1 MVHGS
6 GLLGLRQS
14 VSFFDVA
21 AVFWSRVN
29 SRPRV
34 EWLFLDCLGICAREF
49 HEFLSLQIN
58 CFIAACWVCG
68 DVVPFAVRNG
78 RSLFGSGGWV
88 VVSQYDLKLLSL
100 L

>member
-6 GLLGLRQS
+6 GLLGLRQG

-29 SRPRV
+29 SRPHV
-34 EWLFLDCLGICAREF
+34 GLLFLDCLGICAREL
-49 HEFLSLQIN
+49 HEFLSLLISS
-58 CFIAACWVCG
+58 IAACWFCG
-68 DVVPFAVRNG
+68 DVVPFAVRKG
-78 RSLFGSGGWV
+78 RGLFGSGGWV
-88 VVSQYDLKLLSL
+88 VVSQFDLNLLSL